1 MNLYW
6 ILLGVF
12 LGLGILCY
20 IIIPKKYRYIVL
32 CLLSVIM
39 NFIYNHFLGIFIL
52 ITSFSV
58 WLNGIIV
65 LKLDKK
71 HLPLIKKLSL
81 AKKRIAKKKLQNK
94 KKRILILTLLLNI
107 GILVVLKYSQFFASL
122 GVNFVNLFNAN
133 LQMPVFKM
141 LLPLGISYYTLQALS
156 YAIDV
161 TSGKYEGETNLIKVT
176 LFVCF
181 FPQLIE
187 GPIGRFDEMKI
198 ELIEGRNLESKQVY
212 KGTMILL
219 WGIFKILI
227 VANRFGMLVDDIF
240 KNYMHYHGMMIVVGG
255 VAFIIQL
262 YAEFS
267 GYIDMA
273 RGVSEVFHIHLKKN
287 FDKPFI
293 SKNVNEF
300 WRRWHISLGN
310 WFRDYIFYP
319 IVASN
324 IALKY
329 QVQETRK
336 AKIMN
341 QIILSFGIFCVWFLT
356 GIWHGAGMKYIVYG
370 LYYGCLMIVY
380 QLLNPIFNRI
390 YDRFKI
396 KETNIILNILQIT
409 KTYIFVFIGMML
421 FRATDL
427 YHFKY
432 MMCGIF
438 TQKGIFDLFSI
449 INKSDFMVAIIG
461 LMIIILLGIMH
472 GFKMNVLEKLLN
484 SAFVTKLL
492 VFIAVFLII
501 IIFGAYGM
509 GYMPPDPI
517 YGGF

>member
-198 ELIEGRNLESKQVY
+198 ELMEGRNLESKQVY

-273 RGVSEVFHIHLKKN
+273 PGGGEVF
-287 FDKPFI
+287 FF
-293 SKNVNEF
+293 F
-300 WRRWHISLGN
+300 
-310 WFRDYIFYP
+310 
-319 IVASN
+319 
-324 IALKY
+324 
-329 QVQETRK
+329 
-336 AKIMN
+336 
-341 QIILSFGIFCVWFLT
+341 
-356 GIWHGAGMKYIVYG
+356 
-370 LYYGCLMIVY
+370 
-380 QLLNPIFNRI
+380 
-390 YDRFKI
+390 
-396 KETNIILNILQIT
+396 
-409 KTYIFVFIGMML
+409 
-421 FRATDL
+421 
-427 YHFKY
+427 
-432 MMCGIF
+432 
-438 TQKGIFDLFSI
+438 
-449 INKSDFMVAIIG
+449 
-461 LMIIILLGIMH
+461 
-472 GFKMNVLEKLLN
+472 
-484 SAFVTKLL
+484 
-492 VFIAVFLII
+492 
-501 IIFGAYGM
+501 
-509 GYMPPDPI
+509 
-517 YGGF
+517 